1 MVALVGLF
9 LGWCYCWSCSQV
21 KRKRYGTAAII
32 NDRSARQATDVE
44 RVVGNESLETCGRA
58 AFDSPVSIRIDS
70 YRIRLA
76 DVDGVSGKA
85 VLDALV
91 LAKIIADDTTK
102 EVKEVLYSQTKV
114 KNKTEEKVVVTVVRI

>member
-1 MVALVGLF
+1 M
-9 LGWCYCWSCSQV
+9 
-21 KRKRYGTAAII
+21 KRKRYGTARII
-32 NDRSARQATDVE
+32 NDRDSREVANMECVI
-44 RVVGNESLETCGRA
+44 GNESLEKGGRA

-76 DVDGVSGKA
+76 DVDGISGKA

-91 LAKIIADDTTK
+91 LAKIIANDTTK
-102 EVKEVLYSQTKV
+102 EVKEVLFSQTKV

>member
-1 MVALVGLF
+1 M
-9 LGWCYCWSCSQV
+9 
-21 KRKRYGTAAII
+21 KRKRYGTARII
-32 NDRSARQATDVE
+32 NDRSTRQAT
-44 RVVGNESLETCGRA
+44 NLECIACDEPMATCGRA

-114 KNKTEEKVVVTVVRI
+114 KNKTEEKVVVTVVRV

>member
-1 MVALVGLF
+1 
-9 LGWCYCWSCSQV
+9 V
-21 KRKRYGTAAII
+21 KRKRYGTASII
-32 NDRSARQATDVE
+32 NDRSAREATNVE
-44 RVVGNESLETCGRA
+44 RITCDESLETCGRA

-91 LAKIIADDTTK
+91 LAKIISDDTTK

-114 KNKTEEKVVVTVVRI
+114 KNKTEEKVVVTVVRV

>member
-1 MVALVGLF
+1 M
-9 LGWCYCWSCSQV
+9 
-21 KRKRYGTAAII
+21 KRKRYGTARII
-32 NDRSARQATDVE
+32 NDRSAREATNLE
-44 RVVGNESLETCGRA
+44 RITCDEPMATCGRA

-91 LAKIIADDTTK
+91 LAKVIADDTTK

-114 KNKTEEKVVVTVVRI
+114 KNKTEEKVVVTVVRV

>member
-1 MVALVGLF
+1 
-9 LGWCYCWSCSQV
+9 V

>member
-1 MVALVGLF
+1 M
-9 LGWCYCWSCSQV
+9 
-21 KRKRYGTAAII
+21 KRKRYGTARII
-32 NDRSARQATDVE
+32 NDRPARQATDVE

-114 KNKTEEKVVVTVVRI
+114 KNKTEEKVIVTVVRV

>member
-1 MVALVGLF
+1 M
-9 LGWCYCWSCSQV
+9 
-21 KRKRYGTAAII
+21 KRKRYGTARII
-32 NDRSARQATDVE
+32 NDHDSRQAT
-44 RVVGNESLETCGRA
+44 NLECTSSDEPLATCGRA

-70 YRIRLA
+70 YRVRLA

-91 LAKIIADDTTK
+91 LAKVIADDTTK

-114 KNKTEEKVVVTVVRI
+114 KNKTEEKVIVTVVRV

>member
-1 MVALVGLF
+1 M
-9 LGWCYCWSCSQV
+9 
-21 KRKRYGTAAII
+21 KRKKGFYGTASII
-32 NDRSARQATDVE
+32 NDRPARQATDVE

-91 LAKIIADDTTK
+91 LAKVIADDTTK

-114 KNKTEEKVVVTVVRI
+114 KNKTEEKVIVTVVRV

>member
-1 MVALVGLF
+1 M
-9 LGWCYCWSCSQV
+9 
-21 KRKRYGTAAII
+21 KRKRYGTASII

-44 RVVGNESLETCGRA
+44 RVTCYESLEASGCT
-58 AFDSPVSIRIDS
+58 AFDSLVSIRIHS
-70 YRIRLA
+70 YRCRLA

-102 EVKEVLYSQTKV
+102 EVKEVLFSQTKV
-114 KNKTEEKVVVTVVRI
+114 KNKTEEKVVVTVERI

>member
-1 MVALVGLF
+1 M
-9 LGWCYCWSCSQV
+9 
-21 KRKRYGTAAII
+21 KRSKKGFYGTASIL
-32 NDRSARQATDVE
+32 NDHDSRQASDME
-44 RVVGNESLETCGRA
+44 RITSYESVATCGRA
-58 AFDSPVSIRIDS
+58 AFDSLVSIRIHS

-85 VLDALV
+85 VLDGLV

-114 KNKTEEKVVVTVVRI
+114 KNKTEEKVVITVERVI